1 MPHGA
6 CAGCSEHLV
15 IKGNVSHKARTER
28 LVVEHETMLA
38 LAKTELDEGTYGAS
52 DWVAHNEKIIAGLR
66 KAIAVHDDPT
76 IADGTL
82 VQV

>member
-1 MPHGA
+1 
-6 CAGCSEHLV
+6 
-15 IKGNVSHKARTER
+15 
-28 LVVEHETMLA
+28 MLA